1 MTHIVQ
7 TVIGDRVLSIQTG
20 KLANQ
25 AGAAVVV
32 SYNETIVLVTVCVS
46 GQAREGVDFLPLT
59 IDYEERL
66 YAAGKIPGG
75 YFKREGR
82 PSQEAILTM
91 RLTDRPLRPLFP
103 KNYHNDVQIIITV
116 LSADQ
121 ENDPDSLAIVGASS
135 ALGLSQ
141 IPFTDLIAASRVGYV
156 DGKLILNPTFT
167 QLLDSSLDIIV
178 AGTYEAVTMVEAG
191 ANEVSEEILLEA
203 IQFGQKANQEII
215 SLQRQLIQVCGKEK
229 HEVIAPEKNSDLY
242 SQVSSIIG
250 DRFSSI
256 FSIIGKMEQA
266 DLLAELK
273 TEVLEKLENSFN
285 KQEIVEVF
293 EDQWKR
299 EVREKILRNGLRV
312 DGRKLTEVRP
322 ISSEVGVLPRPHG
335 SGLFTRGETQVLTI
349 TTLGSQ
355 GEGQRLNGIGQEES
369 KRFMHHYNFPPFSV
383 GEVRRI
389 GTPGRREI
397 GHGAL
402 AERALYPVI
411 PSEDNFPYT
420 IRLVSEVLSSNG
432 SSSMASVCG
441 STLSLMDA
449 GVPIVRPVA
458 GVAMGL
464 IKGDQDNYAILT
476 DINGT
481 EDHLGDMDFKVA
493 GTTVGITA
501 LQMDIKITGISS
513 EIMAKALNQAR
524 EARLFI
530 LEKMKETI
538 GNSRTEL
545 SKYAPRMVKISI
557 NPEKIGS
564 VIGPKGKTIRSIIDE
579 TKTTVDIQDDGSIW
593 IGSSSEEATK
603 KAIAMIEGLTREVEA
618 GAIYTGKV
626 TRVTNFGA
634 FVEVIPG
641 KEGLVH
647 ISKLADYRVA
657 NVEDVVKVGDEIMVQ
672 VTDIDHMGRINL
684 SRRAVFEMQ
693 NKDSE
698 NKNETSSDTRR
709 SSSHYREGKDN
720 RRQGNTNRSR

>member
-1 MTHIVQ
+1 VTHIVQ